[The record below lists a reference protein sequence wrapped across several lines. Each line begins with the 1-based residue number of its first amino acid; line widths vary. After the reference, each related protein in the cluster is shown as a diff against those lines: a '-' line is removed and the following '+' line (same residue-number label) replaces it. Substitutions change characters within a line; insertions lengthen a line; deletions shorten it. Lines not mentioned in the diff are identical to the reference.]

1 MPASKPSAGSS
12 SAGRPGTSARLRR
25 RKGYLILLFLAAL
38 LAVDAVFGDKGL
50 FALRRARREY
60 EEVASGLTRAR
71 RENARLREDVQRLYE
86 PAAVEEI
93 ARRELGLIKPGEILF
108 IVKDVPQSSGPS
120 R

>member
-1 MPASKPSAGSS
+1 MPAGTPPAGSRSAGKP
-12 SAGRPGTSARLRR
+12 AISARLRHG
-25 RKGYLILLFLAAL
+25 KGYLILLFLAAL

-50 FALRRARREY
+50 FALRQARRQQEQVASELLRARQ
-60 EEVASGLTRAR
+60 
-71 RENARLREDVQRLYE
+71 ENARLREEVRRLSE

-108 IVKDVPQSSGPS
+108 IVKDAPRSAPPS